1 MKKKKRIVAV
11 CIVLFGSFLCSFW
24 QKEYAWA
31 NEEKN
36 LEINVEEY
44 VQEEDFY
51 ELQTTVD
58 HALGEKGIDFYEYV
72 LGFVKGEK
80 KLSVSQIVSD
90 GEKLVKGQVEKNKS
104 IWGRCFILALLSVF
118 FSNLAMLFQNEMV
131 GKTGAYIGF
140 VWIVALLLVV
150 FRDVFQE
157 TGQVLEN
164 IVLFMKALL
173 PVYFMTITV
182 SGGYETAATGYET
195 ALLGVVVTEMM
206 IGRVFYNFI
215 KMYFFLAMLN
225 YIGFSNKLKQML
237 DFLENLVR
245 WGMKAIL
252 GGMFGINVLQGML
265 GPAMDRMKENVIVK
279 TGGAVPVVG
288 DAFSGAAELA
298 LSVGCLLRN
307 SVGVAGII
315 VLFVLTCAF
324 VMKIVVYM
332 IIFRVEAAVLQ
343 FVGGESIAECFVYVS
358 KAAGLLCWIC
368 LASVLLFAVT
378 IVVLSFSF
386 GSVV

>member
-1 MKKKKRIVAV
+1 MKKKKRIGMIYLV
-11 CIVLFGSFLCSFW
+11 VLFGILCSLW
-24 QKEYAWA
+24 WEERICA
-31 NEEKN
+31 NEE
-36 LEINVEEY
+36 EDPEVYVEEF

-51 ELQTTVD
+51 ELQSTID
-58 HALGEKGIDFYEYV
+58 HALGEEKIGFYEYV
-72 LGFVKGEK
+72 LAFVKGEK
-80 KLSVSQIVSD
+80 KLSVSQILSD
-90 GEKLVKGQVEKNKS
+90 GEEMVKRQVEKNKS
-104 IWGRCFILALLSVF
+104 IWGRCFVLALLSVF
-118 FSNLAMLFQNEMV
+118 FSNLAVLFQNEMV

-150 FRDVFQE
+150 FRDVFQG
-157 TGQVLEN
+157 TGEVLEN

-173 PVYFMTITV
+173 PVFFMTITV
-182 SGGYETAATGYET
+182 SGGYETATVGYET
-195 ALLGVVVTEMM
+195 ALLGVSVTEII
-206 IGRVFYNFI
+206 IGNVFFSI
-215 KMYFFLAMLN
+215 VKMYFFLAMLN

-237 DFLENLVR
+237 DALESLVK
-245 WGMKAIL
+245 WGMKALL
-252 GGMFGINVLQGML
+252 GGVFGINVLQGML
-265 GPAMDRMKENVIVK
+265 APAMDRMKENVIVK

-298 LSVGCLLRN
+298 LSVGSLLRN

-315 VLFVLTCAF
+315 VLLLLAFAF
-324 VMKIVVYM
+324 VMKMVIYM

-343 FVGGESIAECFVYVS
+343 VMGGETIAECFVHVS

-386 GSVV
+386 GSGV